1 MQIKHE
7 YTNTPT
13 ELIYPELSYKIV
25 GAAFNVYNN
34 LGWGHDEKT
43 YQRALAI
50 ELEKAGLNYE
60 REKFV
65 SIDYNGEKIAKK
77 FLDFLVDNK
86 IIVEL
91 KIVPKLGYVH
101 INQVVSYLKGTNMK
115 LAIVIYF
122 LQDGVR
128 FKRIVNPY

>member
-77 FLDFLVDNK
+77 FLDFLVDNI